1 MNVFVG
7 ELPPPYGGVA
17 VKDKLMF
24 QQIYEPSGVK
34 MINLV
39 ECKWKPWKTP
49 IVGGNLIASL
59 LRAEHVI
66 IGVGTSR
73 RCKIIMSLRKIL
85 KGNRGLTTTHMIV
98 MGGNLQNVTKE
109 DKSLCNLLKKCGSL
123 WVETNGMKQSLEEQ
137 GLKNI
142 KIFPNCR
149 TDSNSLAPQNVEKII
164 KYVYFS
170 RICEEKGVD
179 EIIDAVKESNGQ
191 WTVDFYGEVA
201 AEYKD
206 KFENFLKEY
215 PQIKYHGVYD
225 ATNGNVYKEL
235 NQYDAIL
242 LPSKWSGEGVPGALV
257 ESKMAGIAAIVSDW
271 NFNAEIVKNDSEGI
285 VLKEK
290 LSNVLNKIN
299 SQKMMELKVGAF
311 ESRKRYDIETY
322 REQLLEE
329 I

>member
-149 TDSNSLAPQNVEKII
+149 TDSNSLAPQNVEKTI

-179 EIIDAVKESNGQ
+179 EITDAVKESNGQ

-201 AEYKD
+201 TEYKD
-206 KFENFLKEY
+206 KFENFLT
-215 PQIKYHGVYD
+215 IS
-225 ATNGNVYKEL
+225 A
-235 NQYDAIL
+235 
-242 LPSKWSGEGVPGALV
+242 
-257 ESKMAGIAAIVSDW
+257 
-271 NFNAEIVKNDSEGI
+271 
-285 VLKEK
+285 
-290 LSNVLNKIN
+290 
-299 SQKMMELKVGAF
+299 
-311 ESRKRYDIETY
+311 
-322 REQLLEE
+322 
-329 I
+329 

>member
-149 TDSNSLAPQNVEKII
+149 TDSNSLAPQNVEKTI

-179 EIIDAVKESNGQ
+179 EITDAVKESNGQ

-201 AEYKD
+201 TEYKD

-242 LPSKWSGEGVPGALV
+242 LPSKWSG
-257 ESKMAGIAAIVSDW
+257 
-271 NFNAEIVKNDSEGI
+271 
-285 VLKEK
+285 
-290 LSNVLNKIN
+290 
-299 SQKMMELKVGAF
+299 
-311 ESRKRYDIETY
+311 
-322 REQLLEE
+322 
-329 I
+329 